1 MDLLLVKGMLLGGI
15 MFGSVV
21 ASLFFLRFWKMT
33 HDRLFLYF
41 SLAFLTLA
49 FSRMLMAFSEVFSDE
64 HPAVYVV
71 RLIAYGL
78 IIFGILDKNIKKSRS
93 SEAQSITRA
102 SLQKVTQNPKSR
114 PTET

>member
-33 HDRLFLYF
+33 RDRLFLYF

-49 FSRMLMAFSEVFSDE
+49 FSRVLMAFSEVSSDE

-71 RLIAYGL
+71 RLVAYGL
-78 IIFGILDKNIKKSRS
+78 IISGILDKNLKKARS
-93 SEAQSITRA
+93 SEIPSITRT
-102 SLQKVTQNPKSR
+102 SFSEGMK
-114 PTET
+114 